1 MRIVTQELLR
11 YQWHDKPPF
20 GELLTMKILFQI
32 IAKSLV
38 FAVIFCISDVILAAN
53 PPVIQTSLPKKQASL
68 IVEQQTQEVDKRP
81 VISEVALSYDGR
93 LMATAGDDHYVRIW
107 DAKTGRLM
115 HEFLAHDDWVRGV
128 AFSPMS
134 DRIVTI
140 GQDGKI
146 KIWNLA
152 SLGTSTLIGE
162 KVPGARKL
170 VFSPD
175 GTKFAVCGF
184 DPVVCC
190 FDMASQKLLYR
201 LSAPSESM
209 SALQFSPDA
218 TLLAAGG
225 RNGMVRIWRL
235 DIGNVVTNIR
245 GDGRRVNALAF
256 NSDGSQLALGTNG
269 SRITIWNPKS
279 GQQISALPERYGK
292 TFSLQYCGGGIL
304 ASGESDNVIR
314 LWDLNG
320 QREMTNLVGHTGT
333 VSTLC
338 FDEQLNSLVS
348 GSFDTTIR
356 YWAMVQ

>member
-1 MRIVTQELLR
+1 
-11 YQWHDKPPF
+11 
-20 GELLTMKILFQI
+20 MKILSRI

-38 FAVIFCISDVILAAN
+38 FAVVLCMSGLILAAN
-53 PPVIQTSLPKKQASL
+53 LPKKQASL
-68 IVEQQTQEVDKRP
+68 VVEQQTQEVDKRP
-81 VISEVALSYDGR
+81 VISEVSLSNDGR
-93 LMATAGDDHYVRIW
+93 LMATAGDDHFVRIW
-107 DAKTGRLM
+107 EAKTGGLL
-115 HEFLAHDDWVRGV
+115 HEFPAHDDWVRGV
-128 AFSPMS
+128 AFSPIG

-140 GQDGKI
+140 GQNGQV

-152 SLGTSTLIGE
+152 TLGTPTVLGE

-184 DPVVCC
+184 DPVVYC
-190 FDMASQKLLYR
+190 FDMATQRLLYR

-225 RNGMVRIWRL
+225 RNGIVRIWRL
-235 DIGNVVTNIR
+235 DIGSEVANIR
-245 GDGRRVNALAF
+245 GDGRRVNAVAF
-256 NSDGSQLALGTNG
+256 SPDGSQLALGTNG
-269 SRITIWNPKS
+269 SRISIWNPRS
-279 GQQISALPERYGK
+279 GQLISALPERYGK
-292 TFSLQYCGGGIL
+292 TFSLQYCGPGVL
-304 ASGESDNVIR
+304 ASGESDNIIR

-338 FDEQLNSLVS
+338 FDEQLNCLVS

-356 YWAMVQ
+356 YWVMVQ

>member
-1 MRIVTQELLR
+1 
-11 YQWHDKPPF
+11 
-20 GELLTMKILFQI
+20 MKILSLI

-38 FAVIFCISDVILAAN
+38 FAFVFCMSGVILAAN
-53 PPVIQTSLPKKQASL
+53 PPIIQTSLPKKQASL

-93 LMATAGDDHYVRIW
+93 LMATAGDDHCVRIW
-107 DAKTGRLM
+107 DAKTGGLL
-115 HEFLAHDDWVRGV
+115 HEFLAHDDWVRSV
-128 AFSPMS
+128 AFSPVG
-134 DRIVTI
+134 DRIVTV
-140 GQDGKI
+140 GQDGQI

-152 SLGTSTLIGE
+152 SLGSPSLLGE

-190 FDMASQKLLYR
+190 FDMSTQRLLYR

-225 RNGMVRIWRL
+225 RNGIVRIWRL
-235 DIGNVVTNIR
+235 DIGSEVTNIR

-256 NSDGSQLALGTNG
+256 SPNGSQLALGTNG
-269 SRITIWNPKS
+269 SRITLWNPRS
-279 GQQISALPERYGK
+279 GQLISALPERYGK
-292 TFSLQYCGGGIL
+292 TFSLQYCGIGIL

-333 VSTLC
+333 VSSLC

-356 YWAMVQ
+356 YWVMVQ